1 MSIFAKL
8 GIVMTVDS
16 AQLQKGL
23 SDATISSRAFQSEL
37 KKQQQESAKFA
48 KDAGSALSKV
58 AVVAAVAG
66 AAILKAFSYADQIQ
80 DTADSIDITV
90 ESLIRFQQALML
102 SGGDAEKLGGLFTK
116 LQVAQDK
123 AKEGADDVRDAFA
136 RLGLKAGEVQ
146 NLKTD
151 ELFKRVAQELAKIE
165 DPASRNA
172 QAFTLL
178 GKAAKGVDWAEYWTN
193 YGKGKNVS
201 KEVSEAITAGATAWD
216 NLKIAGTQALN
227 AILIL
232 AKPVADLINRLA
244 KIIKENEPRKDTTAD
259 NFAEAERRLA
269 KNQEYL
275 NGSLVVKRKMIDA
288 TIEQIKAEQKYAEIQ
303 VKIENNKKPTGTGT
317 GGGYDKDA
325 KEKIA
330 LDARQRAER
339 TNAVEE
345 FKIAVAELNTVEKK
359 IDRETQLMG
368 LSEKAQEFKKAEWA
382 LEDQNLKMQLALQKQ
397 INEEDDKKKDKNKDL
412 IALLYAQKGAYAELI
427 EIKKTDVR
435 TEIQQKEDKIRSQQ
449 ILTNTEK
456 EGFQQAIDNMAVLAQ
471 KNKAA
476 FIAWKAMAVAM
487 AIIDTYKGAGSA
499 YASMA
504 TIPIYGPALGI
515 AAASLAV
522 AAGMMRVAT
531 ISATQYQGRAKGG
544 SMVANTPYMVGEQ
557 GPELIIPNR
566 GATVVPNNQLSN
578 HLGGGAQNV
587 FNGPYI
593 ANMNAIDTQSS
604 MQFISKN
611 KEMIWAANQSAT
623 RSLQASR

>member
-23 SDATISSRAFQSEL
+23 SDATISSRAFQNEL
-37 KKQQQESAKFA
+37 KKQQKESAQFA
-48 KDAGSALSKV
+48 QAAGSALSKV
-58 AVVAAVAG
+58 AIVAGVAG

-80 DTADSIDITV
+80 DTADSIDVTV

-123 AKEGADDVRDAFA
+123 AKEGADDVRNAFQ
-136 RLGLKAGEVQ
+136 RLGVSAGEVQ

-151 ELFKRVAQELAKIE
+151 ELFKRVAQELSKIE

-172 QAFTLL
+172 QAFAIL
-178 GKAAKGVDWAEYWTN
+178 GKAAKGVDWAEYWEN

-201 KEVSEAITAGATAWD
+201 KNVAEAITAGATAWD

-227 AILIL
+227 AILVL
-232 AKPVADLINRLA
+232 AKPIADFINKMA
-244 KIIKENEPRKDTTAD
+244 KIAKDNEDRKDTFSD
-259 NFAEAERRLA
+259 NFSEAKKRLEQNKEYLDAGLA
-269 KNQEYL
+269 KKREML
-275 NGSLVVKRKMIDA
+275 NA
-288 TIEQIKAEQKYAEIQ
+288 TVEQIKAEQKYAEIKEKVEQ
-303 VKIENNKKPTGTGT
+303 EKKTKVLAGTG
-317 GGGYDKDA
+317 YAKDS
-325 KEKIA
+325 KEKEA
-330 LDARQRAER
+330 LDARHKAEV
-339 TNAVEE
+339 TSAVED
-345 FKIAVAELNTVEKK
+345 FKIATTELMLVEKK
-359 IDRETQLMG
+359 IDRETELMG
-368 LSEKAQEFKKAEWA
+368 LSERAQEFKKAEWA
-382 LEDQNLKMQLALQKQ
+382 LEDQNLKMQLALDKQ
-397 INEEDDKKKDKNKDL
+397 INEEADKKKDRNEEL
-412 IALLYAQKGAYAELI
+412 IRELRAQKEMYAELI
-427 EIKKTDVR
+427 EIKKDDAKASIVAKEA
-435 TEIQQKEDKIRSQQ
+435 EIRQKQ

-456 EGFQQAIDNMAVLAQ
+456 EGFQTTIDNMAVLAQ

-476 FIAWKAMAVAM
+476 FIAWKAMAIAM

-499 YASMA
+499 YSSMA
-504 TIPIYGPALGI
+504 GIPIVGPALGYG
-515 AAASLAV
+515 AAALAI

-557 GPELIIPNR
+557 GPELVIPNR
-566 GATVVPNNQLSN
+566 GATVVPNNQLSS
-578 HLGGGAQNV
+578 HLGQGAQNV

-593 ANMNAIDTQSS
+593 ANMSAIDTQSS

-611 KEMIWAANQSAT
+611 KEMIWAANQSAS

>member
-37 KKQQQESAKFA
+37 KKQQKESAQFA
-48 KDAGSALSKV
+48 QAAGSALSKV
-58 AVVAAVAG
+58 AIVAGIAG

-80 DTADSIDITV
+80 DTADSIDVTV

-123 AKEGADDVRDAFA
+123 AKEGADDVRDAFK
-136 RLGLKAGEVQ
+136 RLGVSAGEVQ

-151 ELFKRVAQELAKIE
+151 ELFKRVAEELSKIE

-172 QAFTLL
+172 QAFALL

-201 KEVSEAITAGATAWD
+201 KNVAEAIEAGATAWD
-216 NLKIAGTQALN
+216 NLKIAGTSALN
-227 AILIL
+227 AILVL
-232 AKPVADLINRLA
+232 AKPIADFINKMA
-244 KIIKENEPRKDTTAD
+244 SISKANEPRKDDTAD
-259 NFAEAERRLA
+259 LFSQAEKRLE

-275 NGSLVVKRKMIDA
+275 AGSLVKKREMIEA
-288 TIEQIKAEQKYAEIQ
+288 TMQQIKAEQALALVQEKNEQA
-303 VKIENNKKPTGTGT
+303 KKTKTLAGTG
-317 GGGYDKDA
+317 YAKNS
-325 KEKIA
+325 KEKDV
-330 LDARQRAER
+330 LEARQKAEV
-339 TNAVEE
+339 TGAMED

-359 IDRETQLMG
+359 IDRETELMG
-368 LSEKAQEFKKAEWA
+368 LSEKAQEFKKVEWA
-382 LEDQNLKMQLALQKQ
+382 LEDQNLKMQLALDKQ
-397 INEEDDKKKDKNKDL
+397 INEEADKKKDRNEDL
-412 IALLYAQKGAYAELI
+412 IRTLRAQKDMYAELI
-427 EIKKTDVR
+427 EIKKDDAKA
-435 TEIQQKEDKIRSQQ
+435 EIQQKEDKIRQQ
-449 ILTNTEK
+449 GIITQQEK
-456 EGFQQAIDNMAVLAQ
+456 EGFQTAIDNMQVLAQ

-487 AIIDTYKGAGSA
+487 AIIDTYKGAQSA

-504 TIPIYGPALGI
+504 GIPVVGPALGYT
-515 AAASLAV
+515 AAALAI
-522 AAGMMRVAT
+522 AAGMVRVAT

-557 GPELIIPNR
+557 GPELVIPNR

-611 KEMIWAANQSAT
+611 KEMIWAANQSAS